1 MDSRSRSC
9 RESRGVAVLLAAAT
23 LLIVAGGARAQH
35 RSGGY
40 AFRLFWA
47 APEGDARSLV
57 RGPRG
62 RLWAGCGDGTVRVL
76 EDRSGDGKADYV
88 QTFASR
94 VWSPHGIS
102 FRIRGTALDVFVAHT
117 TTRYGGASRITRFVD
132 TDKDDRFDEAYT
144 VISHMPPGA
153 HQTNNLAIDPTG
165 KWLWF
170 SQGATADK
178 SPGGGALVGKVAP
191 DARDVPWGDPR
202 IQIVANGLRNAWG
215 LAFHPNG
222 ALFATDNTRDDLG
235 DATPPDELNL
245 IRAGRHYGFPDV
257 AGIPPKGHPS
267 EPPVGL
273 LGVHGS
279 ANGLAFDDGHLM
291 SGSRHQVFI
300 AEWGSWTG
308 SPGLTAG
315 TRIVR
320 AQLHRDARGRWHFE
334 AHDLI
339 RNCGRPLDVAIGR
352 DGALYFTVQTSAPG
366 WTEGVWRGAPAS
378 GVTVRLEGQPRPG
391 CKIEVAVRAP
401 GHEGSRYRLSLRDEK
416 TESSVRTGTLAGAL
430 GRATGTIQI
439 PGDSVGRRLRVV
451 CQVLHPETGAIV
463 ATAPELVVTVF

>member
-1 MDSRSRSC
+1 
-9 RESRGVAVLLAAAT
+9 
-23 LLIVAGGARAQH
+23 
-35 RSGGY
+35 
-40 AFRLFWA
+40 
-47 APEGDARSLV
+47 
-57 RGPRG
+57 
-62 RLWAGCGDGTVRVL
+62 
-76 EDRSGDGKADYV
+76 
-88 QTFASR
+88 
-94 VWSPHGIS
+94 
-102 FRIRGTALDVFVAHT
+102 
-117 TTRYGGASRITRFVD
+117 
-132 TDKDDRFDEAYT
+132 
-144 VISHMPPGA
+144 
-153 HQTNNLAIDPTG
+153 
-165 KWLWF
+165 
-170 SQGATADK
+170 
-178 SPGGGALVGKVAP
+178 
-191 DARDVPWGDPR
+191 
-202 IQIVANGLRNAWG
+202 
-215 LAFHPNG
+215 
-222 ALFATDNTRDDLG
+222 
-235 DATPPDELNL
+235 
-245 IRAGRHYGFPDV
+245 
-257 AGIPPKGHPS
+257 
-267 EPPVGL
+267 
-273 LGVHGS
+273 
-279 ANGLAFDDGHLM
+279 M